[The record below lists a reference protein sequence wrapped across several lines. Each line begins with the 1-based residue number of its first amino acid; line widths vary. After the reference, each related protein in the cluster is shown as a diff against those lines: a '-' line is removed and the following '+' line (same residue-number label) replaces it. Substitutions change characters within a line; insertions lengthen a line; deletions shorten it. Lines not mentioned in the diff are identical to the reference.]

1 MALANDMTLLLNKI
15 ERRLGLIP
23 LEPHLPDY
31 LKKST
36 WADVIQTDT
45 LVTFSRYFPNVFKMV
60 INSDTTLKKK
70 EGNKTWYYIKDEI
83 LQDTKLLGVEDIDW
97 MDTSLNNSSLSN
109 NGYGSAAASFYPS
122 SSFFGCPEATFSSV
136 IALQMGAD
144 MASLYNRGIY
154 IDFEYPNR
162 FALMGI
168 GNTSYDFNTFVVKLL
183 VEHKSLST
191 ISPTKMEIVERLCQ
205 ADIAKYL
212 YMNLRYYDG
221 LETVFVNIDLKL
233 SELQDEMGKRDQVIE
248 EIENSY
254 VTPANDNIP
263 YIWTV

>member
-109 NGYGSAAASFYPS
+109 NGYGSAAASFYPT
-122 SSFFGCPEATFSSV
+122 SSFFGCPEWV
-136 IALQMGAD
+136 LIWLV
-144 MASLYNRGIY
+144 Y
-154 IDFEYPNR
+154 I
-162 FALMGI
+162 
-168 GNTSYDFNTFVVKLL
+168 
-183 VEHKSLST
+183 
-191 ISPTKMEIVERLCQ
+191 
-205 ADIAKYL
+205 
-212 YMNLRYYDG
+212 
-221 LETVFVNIDLKL
+221 
-233 SELQDEMGKRDQVIE
+233 IE
-248 EIENSY
+248 EFI
-254 VTPANDNIP
+254 
-263 YIWTV
+263 